1 LSMTKSPPIEEGP
14 LSEISPVAPEP
25 MTTLPEMVEQAV
37 YAAASAC
44 ELMVAV
50 GWEQIVALWAG
61 KTIELASFYA
71 N

>member
-1 LSMTKSPPIEEGP
+1 LFTVKSPPIVEGP
-14 LSEISPVAPEP
+14 SSVISPVAPEP
-25 MTTLPEMVEQAV
+25 MRMLPATDEQLV

-50 GWEQIVALWAG
+50 AVWEQIDCAG
-61 KTIELASFYA
+61 NPIELASSYP

>member
-1 LSMTKSPPIEEGP
+1 MR
-14 LSEISPVAPEP
+14 
-25 MTTLPEMVEQAV
+25 MLPETDEQSV

-50 GWEQIVALWAG
+50 AVWEQIDCAG
-61 KTIELASFYA
+61 NPIELALPYP

>member
-1 LSMTKSPPIEEGP
+1 MVKSPPIDKGP
-14 LSEISPVAPEP
+14 SSEISPEAAEP
-25 MTTLPEMVEQAV
+25 MTTLPEMVEQSA
-37 YAAASAC
+37 YAEASAC

-61 KTIELASFYA
+61 KTIELASFCA